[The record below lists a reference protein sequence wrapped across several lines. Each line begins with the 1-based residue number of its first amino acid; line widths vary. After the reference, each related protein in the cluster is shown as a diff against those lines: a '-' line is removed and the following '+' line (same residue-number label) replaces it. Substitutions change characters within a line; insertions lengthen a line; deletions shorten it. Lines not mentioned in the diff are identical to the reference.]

1 MQAITENTSEL
12 WIAKHQIC
20 DLQKRY
26 AIATDLLTTNTAEN
40 ITAATATY
48 QQIFTPNAE
57 IHAAGVDTQIGP
69 EAWVALVLSAL
80 DSFTVTQHF
89 IGTQLANVYELPTQ
103 SSTRGAGQL
112 TSHLQAW
119 HAKANGDMW
128 HFIGTYEASVVHSRD
143 AGWQIDTMHLIKT
156 SEDYRQILPRPEG
169 T

>member
-69 EAWVALVLSAL
+69 EAWGSTGAQRAGLIYRYTA
-80 DSFTVTQHF
+80 FYRHT
-89 IGTQLANVYELPTQ
+89 IGKRL
-103 SSTRGAGQL
+103 
-112 TSHLQAW
+112 
-119 HAKANGDMW
+119 
-128 HFIGTYEASVVHSRD
+128 
-143 AGWQIDTMHLIKT
+143 
-156 SEDYRQILPRPEG
+156 
-169 T
+169 